1 MIIKHIK
8 DKHINNIKKALL
20 FLILALLIAPIFQ
33 AKFNIIELKPL
44 KGDITEPEINNF
56 NFKDWFS
63 GDYQEQREKYLNEAF
78 GFRSFMIRV
87 NNQIA
92 YSLFNRPM
100 AGGVIIGKNN
110 YMYEEN
116 YIKAYHG
123 IDYIGY
129 DSIMNRMQRLK
140 YIQDTLSKLDKNII
154 LVFAAGKGSFYPE
167 YFPDEYITE
176 KKRTNYETHLQ
187 LAQQLGISHIDFN
200 SYFIENKSKSPYPL
214 YPQYGIHWSYYGMCL
229 AADSI
234 IRYIE
239 NARNIDMPNLY
250 WDQIEITQPKKGD
263 YDIADGMNLLVK
275 LKTFDMAYPN
285 IKFQSDSAKIKPT
298 VLVISD
304 SFYWGMYNMG
314 ITSAFSNSHFWFYN
328 KQIYPNNDNTP
339 TETSIFDLKDE
350 IDKHDVI
357 IIMATEATL
366 PALGWGF
373 IENVYNHFKGIKS
386 KEKFDAEF
394 QTKVTNLR
402 NQIKRDKEWLK
413 KIEEKAASRKIS
425 VDSMLTIDAI
435 WMIERG
441 EI

>member
-1 MIIKHIK
+1 MKRIK
-8 DKHINNIKKALL
+8 DKYINIKKLL
-20 FLILALLIAPIFQ
+20 LLLILVLLITPHFQ
-33 AKFNIIELKPL
+33 AKFDIVEIAPL
-44 KGDITEPEINNF
+44 KGDITEPVKAYFNF
-56 NFKDWFS
+56 NDWFS
-63 GDYQEQREKYLNEAF
+63 GTYQEQKEKYLNETF
-78 GFRSFMIRV
+78 GFRNFLVRL

-92 YSLFNRPM
+92 FSLFKQAR
-100 AGGVIIGKNN
+100 ADGVVVGKNN
-110 YMYEEN
+110 YLYEES
-116 YIKAYHG
+116 YIKTYYG
-123 IDYIGY
+123 TDYIGY
-129 DSIMNRMQRLK
+129 DSIANRMQRLK
-140 YIQDTLSKLDKNII
+140 YIHDTLSKLDKNII
-154 LVFAAGKGSFYPE
+154 LVFAVGKGSFYPE
-167 YFPDEYITE
+167 YFPNKYIT
-176 KKRTNYETHLQ
+176 KKKTTNYETRLE

-200 SYFIENKSKSPYPL
+200 NLFIENKNRSQYPL

-250 WDQIEITQPKKGD
+250 WDQIEIAQPKKGD

-275 LKTFDMAYPN
+275 LKTFDMAYPD

-328 KQIYPNNDNTP
+328 KQIYPDNDNTP

-366 PALGWGF
+366 SALGWDF
-373 IENVYNHFKGIKS
+373 IENTYNLFKNKGV
-386 KEKFDAEF
+386 FGDDF
-394 QTKVTNLR
+394 HTKVTNLR

-441 EI
+441 EV

>member
-1 MIIKHIK
+1 
-8 DKHINNIKKALL
+8 
-20 FLILALLIAPIFQ
+20 
-33 AKFNIIELKPL
+33 
-44 KGDITEPEINNF
+44 
-56 NFKDWFS
+56 
-63 GDYQEQREKYLNEAF
+63 
-78 GFRSFMIRV
+78 
-87 NNQIA
+87 
-92 YSLFNRPM
+92 
-100 AGGVIIGKNN
+100 
-110 YMYEEN
+110 
-116 YIKAYHG
+116 
-123 IDYIGY
+123 
-129 DSIMNRMQRLK
+129 
-140 YIQDTLSKLDKNII
+140 
-154 LVFAAGKGSFYPE
+154 
-167 YFPDEYITE
+167 
-176 KKRTNYETHLQ
+176 
-187 LAQQLGISHIDFN
+187 
-200 SYFIENKSKSPYPL
+200 
-214 YPQYGIHWSYYGMCL
+214 MCL

-275 LKTFDMAYPN
+275 LKTFNMAYPN

-373 IENVYNHFKGIKS
+373 IENVYNHFKGIKA
-386 KEKFDAEF
+386 KKFDAEF

-441 EI
+441 EV

>member
-1 MIIKHIK
+1 M
-8 DKHINNIKKALL
+8 
-20 FLILALLIAPIFQ
+20 FLILALLLAPLFQ
-33 AKFNIIELKPL
+33 AKFDIVKLKPL
-44 KGDITEPEINNF
+44 KGAITEPVKNSFNF
-56 NFKDWFS
+56 NDWFS
-63 GDYQEQREKYLNEAF
+63 GTYQEQREKYLNETF
-78 GFRSFMIRV
+78 GFRSSLLRLS
-87 NNQIA
+87 NQIA
-92 YSLFNRPM
+92 FSFFNKPR
-100 AGGVIIGKNN
+100 ASGVIIGKNK
-110 YMYEEN
+110 YLYEEN

-123 IDYIGY
+123 TDYIGY

-140 YIQDTLSKLDKNII
+140 YVQDTLSKLDKNII
-154 LVFAAGKGSFYPE
+154 LIFAAGKGSFYPE

-176 KKRTNYETHLQ
+176 KKTTNYETHLQ

-275 LKTFDMAYPN
+275 LKTFNMAYPN

-441 EI
+441 EV